1 MNIHIHVQP
10 GSATPL
16 YRQIADE
23 VKAAFLRGDLEPGE
37 RLPSVRELAGH
48 LSMNPATVVKAYDL
62 LANER
67 LIVRRQGQG
76 AFVADGNQPLHDGE
90 RKELIARLARQLAIE
105 GRRVGMS
112 EEELREA
119 FERELASLRPIPGPS
134 GSSPQKETQ
143 KEAQKKPPTE
153 TRQDPAR
160 DPLQEKS

>member
-23 VKAAFLRGDLEPGE
+23 VKAAFLRGDLEPGA

-112 EEELREA
+112 EDDLREA
-119 FERELASLRPIPGPS
+119 FEHELASLRPHPSTPGS
-134 GSSPQKETQ
+134 
-143 KEAQKKPPTE
+143 AQG
-153 TRQDPAR
+153 DPI
-160 DPLQEKS
+160 QEKS